1 MVGNFLSAAGR
12 YASSQNLASELRSA
26 GFEVTTT
33 SGMLRRIPRL
43 VDMLKTVIT
52 RRHEYDLAHVDV
64 FSGPAFVWAQTVCF
78 ALRCLRK
85 PYVLTLRGGNLPA
98 FARSSPR
105 RVERLLRSAAAVTA
119 PSGYLCEQLKQ
130 FRPDLVLIPN
140 GLDVGAYRLR
150 PLREAKPRLLWLRAF
165 HAIYNP
171 VLAARVMA
179 ELLRDV
185 PEASLTMVGPDKGD
199 GAFQAV
205 VEEAA
210 KLGVAKRIQFPGPIP
225 RADVPSRMAEAD
237 IFINTTNID
246 NTPVSVLEA
255 MASGLCV
262 VSTNVGGVP
271 YLLEHGK
278 DALLVSP
285 DDSVAMAGAIRRVL
299 NEPALAETLSRNA
312 RMKAEQFD
320 WPVVVSRWEALLSAV
335 SGSP

>member
-1 MVGNFLSAAGR
+1 M
-12 YASSQNLASELRSA
+12 
-26 GFEVTTT
+26 
-33 SGMLRRIPRL
+33 
-43 VDMLKTVIT
+43 
-52 RRHEYDLAHVDV
+52 
-64 FSGPAFVWAQTVCF
+64 
-78 ALRCLRK
+78 
-85 PYVLTLRGGNLPA
+85 
-98 FARSSPR
+98 
-105 RVERLLRSAAAVTA
+105 TA
-119 PSGYLCEQLKQ
+119 PSRYLCEQLKQ
-130 FRPDLVLIPN
+130 YRPDLVLIPN
-140 GLDVGAYRLR
+140 GLDVGAYRPR
-150 PLREAKPRLLWLRAF
+150 PLSEAKPRLLWLRAF
-165 HAIYNP
+165 HSIYNP

-199 GAFQAV
+199 GALQAV

-278 DALLVSP
+278 DALLVPP
-285 DDSVAMAGAIRRVL
+285 DDPVAMARAIRRVL

-312 RMKAEQFD
+312 RMKAGQFD
-320 WPVVVSRWEALLSAV
+320 WSVVVSRWDALLSAV
-335 SGSP
+335 SGSR